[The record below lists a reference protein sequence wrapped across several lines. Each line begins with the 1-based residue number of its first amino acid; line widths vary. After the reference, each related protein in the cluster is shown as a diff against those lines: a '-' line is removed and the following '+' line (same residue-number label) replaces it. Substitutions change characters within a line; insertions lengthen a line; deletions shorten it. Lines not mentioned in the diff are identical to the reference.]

1 MTERQRLPGR
11 RHCELI
17 TFESMGMKFTASV
30 SRYPDGRIA
39 ELFLDN
45 HKAGSAIGTL
55 VRDLAITL
63 SFAAQHG
70 ADVEA
75 IRNALCRDSAGR
87 ALGPLSTVLDL
98 LADGNPPW
106 PAS

>member
-1 MTERQRLPGR
+1 MSERQRLANR

-17 TFESMGMKFTASV
+17 TFESMGMQFTASV

-55 VRDLAITL
+55 VRDMAIVL
-63 SFAAQHG
+63 LFAVQHG

-75 IRNALCRDSAGR
+75 IRNGLCRDSAGHP
-87 ALGPLSTVLDL
+87 LGPLGAVLDL
-98 LADGNPPW
+98 LADRKPSP
-106 PAS
+106 